1 MSEIELESI
10 IMEQRRENL
19 AVCETQ
25 VKSLSMALGEMEEL
39 NVLENSERKIEEL
52 RKKNSKCL
60 ESWYETQMNNVEMWE
75 EDDTLGCK
83 IVHNTFTCK
92 RKKKM
97 LFGIIMM
104 VWCKGKEECEDFLE
118 F

>member
-1 MSEIELESI
+1 MMSEIELESI

-60 ESWYETQMNNVEMWE
+60 ES
-75 EDDTLGCK
+75 
-83 IVHNTFTCK
+83 
-92 RKKKM
+92 
-97 LFGIIMM
+97 
-104 VWCKGKEECEDFLE
+104 
-118 F
+118 

>member
-1 MSEIELESI
+1 MMSEIELESI

-25 VKSLSMALGEMEEL
+25 VKSLSMALAEMEES

-60 ESWYETQMNNVEMWE
+60 ES
-75 EDDTLGCK
+75 
-83 IVHNTFTCK
+83 
-92 RKKKM
+92 
-97 LFGIIMM
+97 
-104 VWCKGKEECEDFLE
+104 
-118 F
+118 